1 MIFYYSG
8 GGGSGGI
15 GGGLSGSAYADQ
27 QPSIAE
33 LGILRL
39 GRSLTDPNFAA
50 NGSDSDEFDD
60 ILDKASKK
68 VEVHVP
74 ISLSLFLLITYVTGG
89 GMLFSIWESEWG
101 LLEGSYFC
109 FISLSTIGFGDL
121 VPGSSVVSGDGGSQ
135 VSWIGLNELFNAI
148 AIPMMPPIDLITFLL
163 FFLLPLLLLLLPFN
177 LPSFEQSRIYLI
189 EQERM
194 VICSLYLLAG
204 LALIAMCFNLVICVM
219 RALSCT
225 LCL

>member
-1 MIFYYSG
+1 LIFHYSG
-8 GGGSGGI
+8 GGGGI
-15 GGGLSGSAYADQ
+15 SGGLSGSAYADQ

-39 GRSLTDPNFAA
+39 GRSLTDPNFAT

-135 VSWIGLNELFNAI
+135 VERAFQRYSYI
-148 AIPMMPPIDLITFLL
+148 LL
-163 FFLLPLLLLLLPFN
+163 F
-177 LPSFEQSRIYLI
+177 R
-189 EQERM
+189 
-194 VICSLYLLAG
+194 
-204 LALIAMCFNLVICVM
+204 
-219 RALSCT
+219 
-225 LCL
+225 